1 MPFPSITTNRRL
13 AFKSLAAENGGTFQ
27 NVLADFSKW
36 NFATRPSISPPPHVA
51 CLTTENT
58 SSWALYVLPE
68 LWNPR
73 RAKRDLAAVRSHMH
87 VSDRALISAGKRLE
101 SWKPTAYA
109 MSFINFSNIE
119 WCHFFLVLSRYFCLS
134 SEILKI

>member
-1 MPFPSITTNRRL
+1 MEFCHEAL
-13 AFKSLAAENGGTFQ
+13 Y
-27 NVLADFSKW
+27 
-36 NFATRPSISPPPHVA
+36 ISSAPHVA

-87 VSDRALISAGKRLE
+87 VSDRALISAAKRLE

-119 WCHFFLVLSRYFCLS
+119 WCHFFSGSFSLLLPFIGNIENIDDHVKFIMLNYTQFELFLIICIRY
-134 SEILKI
+134 IYKKYI